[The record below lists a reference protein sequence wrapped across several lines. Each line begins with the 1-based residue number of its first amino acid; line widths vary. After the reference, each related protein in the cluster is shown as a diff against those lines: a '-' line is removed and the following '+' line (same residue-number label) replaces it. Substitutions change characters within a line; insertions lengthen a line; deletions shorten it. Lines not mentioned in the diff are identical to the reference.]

1 LLAKALIPA
10 AVWLLKSL
18 TYWAV
23 FRFRGIP
30 ATAVNCLIIAG
41 SAFLMMIPLPSFLAV
56 PAAIGLAVYLTMHYT
71 GVELLPDGLLIPV
84 GIECVFLGAQWLI
97 QY

>member
-1 LLAKALIPA
+1 LLAMVFIPA

-23 FRFRGIP
+23 FRFRGVP

-41 SAFLMMIPLPSFLAV
+41 AAFLMVIPLPSFLAI

-71 GVELLPDGLLIPV
+71 GVELFPDGLLIPV
-84 GIECVFLGAQWLI
+84 GIECVFLGARWLT
-97 QY
+97 QL